1 MHASLSLA
9 RSYFNELYNETKYD
23 ESLHKEWKQVS
34 FSSSGKHALRGLHC
48 SAYGKFITCVRG
60 AFYDVIADFREDSPT
75 FGRWCGVMLTENAK
89 KQVYVPA
96 GCGHGFFTFEDNT
109 CALYL
114 QEGTFNPANEADTHP
129 FDPLFNVQWPV
140 PAGVT
145 PVMSPKD
152 TAAPQLSVR
161 RPHLVTRSP
170 RGRVLI
176 IGASGQVGGA
186 LMEAYGPAN
195 CIGTYNG
202 TPVKGMIPF
211 DLAKSAMNP
220 SLAKELLETVY
231 PTVVCICAGFTWVDG
246 CEAQPLHA
254 NHMNCAGPAAVA
266 AAAKELGVKVVWYS
280 TDYVFD
286 GGGPTGKGTPVGPY
300 PETAKPAPLN
310 VYGSSK
316 LAGEAAMLAADSSAL
331 VIRTNVVYGPEGAGK
346 NFLYQLCRKLSAGE
360 GMNVPTDQINTP
372 TYNRDLA
379 DATKLLVEAG
389 ASGVVNVGGS
399 EVLGRLA
406 FAQVAVSALGG
417 KVGALDAKLLN
428 GVTTSN
434 AGQAAKRPLNSGLT
448 LEKCQSLIPGW
459 KPRSVK
465 DAIAHW
471 LANPRGKPLGQ

>member
-1 MHASLSLA
+1 MPPVTNLLNACMTSLSLA
-9 RSYFNELYNETKYD
+9 RSCFNELYNETKYD
-23 ESLHKEWKQVS
+23 ESLHKGEAG
-34 FSSSGKHALRGLHC
+34 SSPPPKHALRGLHC

-60 AFYDVIADFREDSPT
+60 AFSDVIADFREDSPT

-202 TPVKGMIPF
+202 TPVKGMIL

-220 SLAKELLETVY
+220 SLAKELPRRCTRRSCAYARASRGSTVARRSRCM
-231 PTVVCICAGFTWVDG
+231 PTT
-246 CEAQPLHA
+246 
-254 NHMNCAGPAAVA
+254 
-266 AAAKELGVKVVWYS
+266 
-280 TDYVFD
+280 
-286 GGGPTGKGTPVGPY
+286 
-300 PETAKPAPLN
+300 
-310 VYGSSK
+310 
-316 LAGEAAMLAADSSAL
+316 
-331 VIRTNVVYGPEGAGK
+331 
-346 NFLYQLCRKLSAGE
+346 
-360 GMNVPTDQINTP
+360 
-372 TYNRDLA
+372 
-379 DATKLLVEAG
+379 
-389 ASGVVNVGGS
+389 
-399 EVLGRLA
+399 
-406 FAQVAVSALGG
+406 
-417 KVGALDAKLLN
+417 
-428 GVTTSN
+428 
-434 AGQAAKRPLNSGLT
+434 
-448 LEKCQSLIPGW
+448 
-459 KPRSVK
+459 
-465 DAIAHW
+465 
-471 LANPRGKPLGQ
+471 